1 MSSISRHEVVAVAA
15 VKRFRELILG
25 YKGPPERLKD
35 FLLRQLDEWQRK
47 GDSLLADIIDDIL

>member
-1 MSSISRHEVVAVAA
+1 VSSISRHEVVAVAA